1 VRLRPDGPG
10 LSYDEKDVL
19 GDFSVTATDEA
30 VSEGSVKGR
39 GYFDYV
45 NARDE
50 VLSPVQRT
58 PPPGVTPGQ
67 RSGNIL
73 TRLFRIGG

>member
-1 VRLRPDGPG
+1 
-10 LSYDEKDVL
+10 
-19 GDFSVTATDEA
+19 VTAADET
-30 VSEGSVKGR
+30 VSEGAIKGR

-50 VLSPVQRT
+50 VLFPVQRT
-58 PPPGVTPGQ
+58 PPPEVSTAQ